1 MLASV
6 NCPEESVARSSFP
19 TNLAILIKH
28 VHRQI
33 SVLLHP
39 LPDDEPDGI
48 VAGFAE
54 LASQIPESFFN
65 VIVEGDRARVSQQQ
79 RAGSM

>member
-1 MLASV
+1 
-6 NCPEESVARSSFP
+6 
-19 TNLAILIKH
+19 

-54 LASQIPESFFN
+54 LASQIPEGFFN